1 MQICLVSPPT
11 ITEFTGNHV
20 TESEAIRL
28 IAEHA
33 PLGILSLAAVLEQ
46 VEIHPLVID
55 LNRLYYDYVRSG
67 KTLDP
72 EEDFCGHV
80 VATLQSQ
87 DFDVFGFSTI
97 CSSYPLTLRLAR
109 EVKRTHPEAAIIL
122 GGPQASVV
130 DVQTLEAFSFVDLI
144 VRGEAEETFPLAL
157 EALSKGRAY
166 EQVPGITFRNGNN
179 IVRRPNA
186 PVIANLDDLLLPA
199 FHLYP
204 NIESSSYLPL
214 EIGRGCPFAC
224 SFCSTN
230 DFFRRQFRLKSSDKV
245 LAEMKLLQ
253 QRYGVTR
260 FDLVH
265 DMFTINRKKVVAF
278 CETLKQSG
286 EKFRWNCS
294 ARTDCIDD
302 ELIDLMA
309 ETGCEGIFFGID
321 SGSDRVQEMI
331 NKGLDLS
338 EARLRIKSTTKN
350 GIKTAVSLIV
360 GFPEETMD
368 DLRSTVKFLGDSM
381 RFDKAEPQFHLLA
394 PLAETPITTQ
404 YKDRLVFDD
413 IFSDMCYQGWRQE
426 IPDREMIRSYPE
438 IFPNFYAVP
447 TRWLDRGYLQELREF
462 ILKGTRRF
470 RWLFLALHQDCGDL
484 LEVFNQWQAWYRER
498 LGSDLSFHDDMRSY
512 YAGSDFRDHFF
523 AFVESF
529 YLEIARN
536 PVAVSAILEYE
547 SERSEF
553 RDTCS
558 QFSQQDV
565 SARAVRTLSLKTGA
579 RVIRENNLRVIQ
591 TKIDME
597 DLIRRLRNEERL
609 DQVKPGSFTLVL
621 RFANDKIEVVQLSR
635 ETERLFKLCE
645 GSQTVRDIVGRFSL
659 SESAVGNIP
668 ANRVALFGLQF
679 LHEQGLIA
687 ELQDESR
694 FANSTVAVFSDDTT
708 LNA

>member
-1 MQICLVSPPT
+1 MKICLVSPPT
-11 ITEFTGNHV
+11 ITEFTGDHV
-20 TESEAIRL
+20 AESDVIRQ

-33 PLGILSLAAVLEQ
+33 PLGILSLAAVLEPIGIVPQ
-46 VEIHPLVID
+46 IVD
-55 LNRLYYDYVRSG
+55 LNRLYFDYLRSG
-67 KTLDP
+67 DALHP

-80 VATLQSQ
+80 VAALQSQ

-97 CSSYPLTLRLAR
+97 CSSYPLTLRMAR
-109 EVKRTHPEAAIIL
+109 EVKRTHPKATIVL

-130 DVQTLEAFSFVDLI
+130 DAQTLEAFSFVDLI

-157 EALSKGRAY
+157 EALSNGNLY
-166 EQVPGITFRNGNN
+166 EQVTGITFRNGNN

-186 PVIANLDDLLLPA
+186 PVVANLDNLPLPA

-230 DFFRRQFRLKSSDKV
+230 DFFRRQFRLKSPDKV
-245 LAEMKLLQ
+245 LAEMRLLQ
-253 QRYGVTR
+253 QRYGVKR

-278 CETLKQSG
+278 CNTLKQSG
-286 EKFRWNCS
+286 EAFRWNCS

-321 SGSDRVQEMI
+321 SGSDRVQEII
-331 NKGLDLS
+331 NKGLDLN
-338 EARLRIKSTTKN
+338 EARLRIESTTKK

-360 GFPEETMD
+360 GFPEETRN
-368 DLRSTVKFLGDSM
+368 DLRATVKFLGDSL

-404 YKDRLVFDD
+404 YKDRLLFDD

-447 TRWLDRGYLQELREF
+447 TLWLDRGYLKELREF

-484 LEVFNQWQAWYRER
+484 LEVFNQWQSWYREQH
-498 LGSDLSFHDDMRSY
+498 GSDLSFHGNMWSY
-512 YAGSDFRDHFF
+512 YAGSDFHDHFF
-523 AFVESF
+523 AFVESS
-529 YLEIARN
+529 YLEIAKN
-536 PVAVSAILEYE
+536 PVAISAILDYE
-547 SERSEF
+547 TERSKF
-553 RDTCS
+553 REACNK
-558 QFSQQDV
+558 FSQD
-565 SARAVRTLSLKTGA
+565 SFSRAVPTESLRAGA
-579 RVIRENNLRVIQ
+579 RVARENDLRVIQ
-591 TKIDME
+591 TSIDME
-597 DLIRRLRNEERL
+597 DLITRLRKKERL

-621 RFANDKIEVVQLSR
+621 RFVHEEIEILQLSP
-635 ETERLFKLCE
+635 ETERLFKLCDRPQNV
-645 GSQTVRDIVGRFSL
+645 GDIISRFS
-659 SESAVGNIP
+659 SESAVRGIP
-668 ANRVALFGLQF
+668 ANKVALFGLNF
-679 LHEQGLIA
+679 LREKGLIA
-687 ELQDESR
+687 ET
-694 FANSTVAVFSDDTT
+694 A
-708 LNA
+708 

>member
-1 MQICLVSPPT
+1 MKICLISPPT
-11 ITEFTGNHV
+11 ITEFTETQV
-20 TESEAIRL
+20 AESEAIRL

-33 PLGILSLAAVLEQ
+33 PLGILSLAAVLKRIDI
-46 VEIHPLVID
+46 VPRIVD
-55 LNRLYYDYVRSG
+55 LNRLYYDYSRFG
-67 KTLDP
+67 NGLHP

-97 CSSYPLTLRLAR
+97 CSSYPLTLRMAR
-109 EVKRTHPEAAIIL
+109 EVKRTHPEATIVL

-157 EALSKGRAY
+157 EALSNGNLY

-186 PVIANLDDLLLPA
+186 PVIANLDNLPLPA

-245 LAEMKLLQ
+245 LAEMRLLQ
-253 QRYGVTR
+253 QRYGVKR

-278 CETLKQSG
+278 CETLKRSG
-286 EKFRWNCS
+286 EAFRWNCS

-309 ETGCEGIFFGID
+309 ETGCRGIFFGID
-321 SGSDRVQEMI
+321 SGSDRVQEVI

-338 EARLRIKSTTKN
+338 EARLRIERTTKN

-368 DLRSTVKFLGDSM
+368 DLKATVKFLGDSL

-404 YKDRLVFDD
+404 YEERLVFDD
-413 IFSDMCYQGWRQE
+413 IFSDMCYQGWQQE

-447 TRWLDRGYLQELREF
+447 TLWLERGYLKELREF
-462 ILKGTRRF
+462 ILRGTRRF

-484 LEVFNQWQAWYRER
+484 LEVFNQWQSWYREY
-498 LGSDLSFHDDMRSY
+498 LGSDLSFHGDMRSY
-512 YAGSDFRDHFF
+512 YAGRDFRDHFF
-523 AFVESF
+523 AFVKSF
-529 YLEIARN
+529 YLESAQN
-536 PVAVSAILEYE
+536 PVAISAILDYE
-547 SERSEF
+547 SERSRF
-553 RDTCS
+553 RDTCKH
-558 QFSQQDV
+558 FSQQDV
-565 SARAVRTLSLKTGA
+565 SSRAVRPLSMRTGA
-579 RVIRENNLRVIQ
+579 RVVRENNLRVIQ
-591 TKIDME
+591 AKIDMD
-597 DLIRRLRNEERL
+597 DLITRLRKKERL

-621 RFANDKIEVVQLSR
+621 RFANDTIEILQLSR

-645 GSQTVRDIVGRFSL
+645 SSQTVGDIISRFSL
-659 SESAVGNIP
+659 SESAVRGIP
-668 ANRVALFGLQF
+668 ANKVALFGLNF

-687 ELQDESR
+687 ET
-694 FANSTVAVFSDDTT
+694 A
-708 LNA
+708 

>member
-1 MQICLVSPPT
+1 MRICLISPPT
-11 ITEFTGNHV
+11 ITEFTEARLV
-20 TESEAIRL
+20 ESKAIRL

-46 VEIHPLVID
+46 IELDPLIVD
-55 LNRLYYDYVRSG
+55 LNRLYYDYSRS
-67 KTLDP
+67 DNAP
-72 EEDFCGHV
+72 NAEEDFCGHV
-80 VATLQSQ
+80 VTTLQSQ

-97 CSSYPLTLRLAR
+97 CSSYPLTLRMAR
-109 EVKRTHPEAAIIL
+109 EVKRTHPDATIVL

-130 DVQTLEAFSFVDLI
+130 DIQTLEAFSFVDLI

-157 EALSKGRAY
+157 EALSNGRSF
-166 EQVPGITFRNGNN
+166 EQVPGITFRNCNT

-186 PVIANLDDLLLPA
+186 PVIADLDNLPLPA

-204 NIESSSYLPL
+204 NIESSSYLPI

-230 DFFRRQFRLKSSDKV
+230 DFFRRQFRLKSPAKV
-245 LAEMKLLQ
+245 LAEMQLLHQ
-253 QRYGVTR
+253 SYGVNR

-286 EKFRWNCS
+286 AAFKWSCS

-321 SGSDRVQEMI
+321 SGSDRIQESI
-331 NKGLDLS
+331 NKRLNLN
-338 EARLRIKSTTKN
+338 EARLRIESTTKH
-350 GIKTAVSLIV
+350 GIRTAVSLIV
-360 GFPEETMD
+360 GFPDENMD
-368 DLRSTVKFLGDSM
+368 DLRGTVNFLGDSM

-426 IPDREMIRSYPE
+426 IPDREMIRSYPG

-447 TRWLDRGYLQELREF
+447 TLWLDRGYLKELREF

-470 RWLFLALHQDCGDL
+470 RWLLLALHEDCGDL
-484 LEVFNQWQAWYRER
+484 LQVFDQWQAWYRKQP
-498 LGSDLSFHDDMRSY
+498 GSDSSFHGDMRSY

-523 AFVESF
+523 AFVDSS
-529 YLEIARN
+529 YLEIAVN
-536 PVAVSAILEYE
+536 PVAISAILAYE
-547 SERSEF
+547 SERSKF
-553 RDTCS
+553 RDSCN
-558 QFSQQDV
+558 QLSQQDV
-565 SARAVRTLSLKTGA
+565 SSRALRTLNLAAGT
-579 RVIRENNLRVIQ
+579 RIVREHNLRVIKA
-591 TKIDME
+591 KIDID
-597 DLIRRLRNEERL
+597 DLITRLRKKERL

-621 RFANDKIEVVQLSR
+621 RLVNDTIEILQLSPDS
-635 ETERLFKLCE
+635 ERLFELCE
-645 GSQTVRDIVGRFSL
+645 SAPTVGDIVSRFSL
-659 SESAVGNIP
+659 SDSSVKGIP
-668 ANRVALFGLQF
+668 ANKVALFGLNS
-679 LHEQGLIA
+679 LHEQGLIK
-687 ELQDESR
+687 ELQ
-694 FANSTVAVFSDDTT
+694 
-708 LNA
+708 L